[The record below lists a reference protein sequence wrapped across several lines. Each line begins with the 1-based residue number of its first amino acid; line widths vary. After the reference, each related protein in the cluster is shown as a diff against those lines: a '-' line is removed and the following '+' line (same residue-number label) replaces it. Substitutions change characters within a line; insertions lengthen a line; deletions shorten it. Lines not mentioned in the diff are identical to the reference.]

1 MFGNA
6 LWSEYQ
12 DLLGRPVWGEG
23 TSANE
28 RQQVLAALARQDRWV
43 TAYYGWRPNLPDEA
57 DNHLIEL
64 ALAGGAQAIVTHNL
78 RDMRGEE
85 LRLGKL
91 RVMTPAQCL
100 RNRNEHLNHSAAWRH
115 GVTSQVPCSE
125 LRAGYEQTG
134 RATQRPRPLGLGHRK
149 PLSRHGG
156 NGRCATGTGGTEP
169 ARSGQWKRHYDLKKR
184 GKDFY
189 FGPLSMRPTQPSRT
203 TQW

>member
-1 MFGNA
+1 MVLRHALNGKFQALFGNA

-28 RQQVLAALARQDRWV
+28 RQQVLAALARQGRWV
-43 TAYYGWRPNLPDEA
+43 TVCYGWRPNLPDEA

-78 RDMRGEE
+78 RDLRGGD

-100 RNRNEHLNHSAAWRH
+100 E
-115 GVTSQVPCSE
+115 E
-125 LRAGYEQTG
+125 
-134 RATQRPRPLGLGHRK
+134 
-149 PLSRHGG
+149 
-156 NGRCATGTGGTEP
+156 
-169 ARSGQWKRHYDLKKR
+169 WK
-184 GKDFY
+184 
-189 FGPLSMRPTQPSRT
+189 
-203 TQW
+203 